1 MRAPSVGIVYLV
13 GDKLWIDAT
22 PVNRAMNV
30 GDYVLHEH
38 DHQRYWERLAKQK
51 AVPHTGY
58 ERFPRGRVSYNR
70 KSGKFTLVADPCIL
84 HKQSAVRAIFSR
96 MHLATRDTEMGT
108 DKLYQCSGCK
118 RRSH

>member
-1 MRAPSVGIVYLV
+1 MRAQSVGIVYLV

-38 DHQRYWERLAKQK
+38 DHCKYWKRLAKQK

-58 ERFPRGRVSYNR
+58 ERFPRGRVSHNR
-70 KSGKFTLVADPCIL
+70 KSGKFLLLADRCIL
-84 HKQSAVRAIFSR
+84 REKKLVSAILSR
-96 MHLATRDTEMGT
+96 MHLPAGDTETGT
-108 DKLYQCSGCK
+108 DDLYRCSGCK